1 MNTQRAFLLLLMGLS
16 GLATLLV
23 VLPFLQYVLVGVIL
37 GYVLYPLYRRMAP
50 RVGDRVAPIVLIA
63 GTLLAGILPLLYIFL
78 VFFRDLQA
86 FARGQTGLQLGEIES
101 TLQERFGVEVD
112 LRAGAIEAGGN
123 LMDALFGNVSE
134 LFALGLHA
142 TLGIA
147 LVLFI
152 VYYVLRD
159 GEEFVEWLQTVI
171 PLSAST
177 THTLFD
183 RLHRTTWGVVIGHLF
198 AAVLQGVVAG
208 IGLYFAGLPRPV
220 FWTVVM
226 IVLALLPLIGAF
238 LVWGS
243 ASAYLVLVGE
253 PTTGILLALYGIFVV
268 SAIDEYG
275 RPILIDHQARLNPA
289 VILVGVFGGVYTL
302 GFAGLFVGPIVIAVF
317 AATLVTFRD
326 EYDNL

>member
-1 MNTQRAFLLLLMGLS
+1 MNTKRAFLLLLLGIS

-23 VLPFLQYVLVGVIL
+23 VLPFLQYVLMGVIL
-37 GYVLYPLYRRMAP
+37 GYVLFPLHRRLAP
-50 RVGDRVAPIVLIA
+50 RLGERVAPLL
-63 GTLLAGILPLLYIFL
+63 LLAATLVALVVPLLYIFL

-86 FARGQTGLQLGEIES
+86 FARGQTGLQLDEIE
-101 TLQERFGVEVD
+101 TTVERISGVEVD
-112 LRAGAIEAGGN
+112 LRAAAIETGGN

-134 LFALGLHA
+134 VFAVGLHA
-142 TLGIA
+142 TLGVA

-159 GEEFVEWLQTVI
+159 GEAFVAWLHTVI
-171 PLSAST
+171 PLSPPMT
-177 THTLFD
+177 RKLFD
-183 RLHRTTWGVVIGHLF
+183 RIHRTTWGVVIGHIF

-208 IGLYFAGLPRPV
+208 FGLYFAGVPRPV

-226 IVLALLPLIGAF
+226 VVLALLPLIGAF
-238 LVWGS
+238 LVWGT
-243 ASAYLVLVGE
+243 ASAYLVLIGE
-253 PTTGILLALYGIFVV
+253 STTGILLALYGVFVV
-268 SAIDEYG
+268 STIDEYG

-326 EYDNL
+326 EYERL